1 MVGTRKVTITK
12 VSRKEKV
19 EMPAGKHCN
28 VMVVASGAKSGLD
41 SGNPSKV
48 REKPTIKEE
57 GKCGWRVGG
66 NFILSCDR
74 GENTEWSRW
83 SES

>member
-1 MVGTRKVTITK
+1 M
-12 VSRKEKV
+12 
-19 EMPAGKHCN
+19 
-28 VMVVASGAKSGLD
+28 KSGLD

-74 GENTEWSRW
+74 GEIQGGPSGQKAKLGYV
-83 SES
+83 